1 MKFDFNWSSGFW
13 ENYVYVDGTP
23 IWATFAER
31 SKVNLDL
38 WKLFI
43 DTRLNI
49 SSENNDLDFHSIQ
62 KFIFSQKFPFK
73 MH

>member
-1 MKFDFNWSSGFW
+1 MSSIGLVVSEKTMFK
-13 ENYVYVDGTP
+13 YVDGTP
-23 IWATFAER
+23 IWATLAER

-38 WKLFI
+38 WNLFI

-49 SSENNDLDFHSIQ
+49 SSENNDFGFHSIKKKTLKKIPIQ
-62 KFIFSQKFPFK
+62 